1 MVGAEAKWKA
11 DFKNKNVRRKQA
23 ESLGVDGQL
32 SGEKVWLLYVP
43 VADLAQHS
51 SYKQHETGIEIQCN
65 GAKNPGE
72 AAQKML
78 ADKYKAKAQA
88 FLQDEDCSDLSYHN
102 RWF

>member
-1 MVGAEAKWKA
+1 MAGAEAKWKA

-23 ESLGVDGQL
+23 ESLGLDGQP
-32 SGEKVWLLYVP
+32 SGVKVWLLYVP
-43 VADLAQHS
+43 VAVLAQHS
-51 SYKQHETGIEIQCN
+51 SYKQHEVGIEVQRN

-72 AAQKML
+72 AAQKMS